1 MKEMFFAV
9 VVAVF
14 SVVNIW
20 LVNVQAKKIDEVFNR
35 TRIINQRLCDI
46 DMQTKKL
53 KRNPAIL
60 RAEQEEEIKML
71 KSKLEALEE
80 YDL

>member
-14 SVVNIW
+14 GVVNIW
-20 LVNVQAKKIDEVFNR
+20 LVNVQVKKIDEVFNR

>member
-14 SVVNIW
+14 GVVNIW
-20 LVNVQAKKIDEVFNR
+20 LVNVRAKKIDEVFNR
-35 TRIINQRLCDI
+35 MRIINQRLCDI

>member
-14 SVVNIW
+14 GVVNIW

-35 TRIINQRLCDI
+35 MRIINQRLCDI

-60 RAEQEEEIKML
+60 RAEQEEELKML

>member
-14 SVVNIW
+14 GVVNIW

>member
-14 SVVNIW
+14 GVVNIW

-35 TRIINQRLCDI
+35 MRIINQRLCDI

>member
-9 VVAVF
+9 VVSVF
-14 SVVNIW
+14 GVVNIW

>member
-14 SVVNIW
+14 GVVNIW

-35 TRIINQRLCDI
+35 MRIINQRLCDI
-46 DMQTKKL
+46 DMQTRKL

>member
-14 SVVNIW
+14 GVVNIW

-35 TRIINQRLCDI
+35 MRIINQRLCDI
-46 DMQTKKL
+46 DMQIKKL

>member
-60 RAEQEEEIKML
+60 RVEQEEEIKML